1 MPPTIAVDLPPADVA
16 SPHAQALLDTCTLGA
31 QLRARCVFGPPNPA
45 SDEDLAVATVA
56 WDGPARTTA
65 HIEVGLSAGEP
76 RRWRDLSFSSG
87 DAEVERWRTVGFAI
101 ATIAVDLIAQ
111 KGDAPQDTTS
121 REGPGRGSSAPAP
134 AVPEPTPVAPPRADD
149 TQRSAARSWLDASF
163 SADTGAG
170 ALPAFG
176 AELRFARMLD
186 PERLFVTAAARC
198 TLQLRD
204 ADRLSILRPA
214 VSAGLGAVA
223 LRLGERVRFT
233 AHAGVLLQLVRV
245 TGTDAGTGAA
255 GEGGRWTPGLEEGFD
270 GAWMASPSFGFVLGA
285 DATEVTGAVDIRAHG
300 QPLARLPAVDWI
312 GQAGLRI
319 VFP

>member
-31 QLRARCVFGPPNPA
+31 QLRARCVFGPTNPG
-45 SDEDLAVATVA
+45 SDQDLAVATVA
-56 WDGPARTTA
+56 WDGPARTAA
-65 HIEVGLSAGEP
+65 HIEVGLPAGESK
-76 RRWRDLSFSSG
+76 RGRDLSFSSG

-111 KGDAPQDTTS
+111 KGDAHRDTTGQ
-121 REGPGRGSSAPAP
+121 EGQGGGGPAP
-134 AVPEPTPVAPPRADD
+134 AVPGPTPIAPPLAED
-149 TQRSAARSWLDASF
+149 THRSVARSWLDASF

-176 AELRFARMLD
+176 AELRFAHMLD

-198 TLQLRD
+198 TLQQRD
-204 ADRLSILRPA
+204 EDRLSILRPA
-214 VSAGLGAVA
+214 VSAALGAIA
-223 LRLGERVRFT
+223 LRLGERLRFT
-233 AHAGVLLQLVRV
+233 VHAGVMLQLVRV
-245 TGTDAGTGAA
+245 TGADAGTGAA
-255 GEGGRWTPGLEEGFD
+255 GEGGRWTPGLEEGLG
-270 GAWMASPSFGFVLGA
+270 GAWMASRTFGIVLGA
-285 DATEVTGAVDIRAHG
+285 DATEATGAVDIRAHG

-312 GQAGLRI
+312 GQGGLRI

>member
-1 MPPTIAVDLPPADVA
+1 MSPTIAVDLPPADVA

-31 QLRARCVFGPPNPA
+31 QLRARCVFGPPNPGN
-45 SDEDLAVATVA
+45 DQDLAVATVA

-65 HIEVGLSAGEP
+65 HIEVGLPAGEP
-76 RRWRDLSFSSG
+76 KRWRDLSFSSG

-101 ATIAVDLIAQ
+101 ATIAVELIAQ
-111 KGDAPQDTTS
+111 KKADVPQDTT
-121 REGPGRGSSAPAP
+121 PAP
-134 AVPEPTPVAPPRADD
+134 AVPEPTPIALPLAGETHSSV
-149 TQRSAARSWLDASF
+149 ARSWLDASF
-163 SADTGAG
+163 EADTGAG

-176 AELRFARMLD
+176 AELRFSHMLD

-198 TLQLRD
+198 TLQQRD
-204 ADRLSILRPA
+204 EDRLSILRPA
-214 VSAGLGAVA
+214 VSAALGAIA
-223 LRLGERVRFT
+223 LRLGERLRF
-233 AHAGVLLQLVRV
+233 AVHAGVMLQLVRV

-270 GAWMASPSFGFVLGA
+270 GAWMASRSVGFVLGG
-285 DATEVTGAVDIRAHG
+285 DATEATGAVDIRAHG
-300 QPLARLPAVDWI
+300 QPVARLPAVDWI